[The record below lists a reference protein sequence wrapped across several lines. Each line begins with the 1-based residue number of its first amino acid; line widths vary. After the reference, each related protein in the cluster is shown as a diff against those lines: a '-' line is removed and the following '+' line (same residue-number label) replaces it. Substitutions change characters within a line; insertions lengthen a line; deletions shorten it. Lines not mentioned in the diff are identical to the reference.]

1 MYAPIGWHLC
11 RTGRITPQL
20 SVGNTR
26 PVVSLSN
33 RSTRPVKL
41 LTQCLIVSCR
51 SSCYWKPALV
61 SFLKDQKMV
70 IFFVKIFRFV
80 SGIKISAFVN
90 CYLSIA
96 ILIKVSRCVS
106 LSKKEISIIY
116 IYTYVVNGLKSHRK
130 ADIYLKFKSFNPI
143 SWGFIAS

>member
-41 LTQCLIVSCR
+41 LTQCLIVSCQ

-106 LSKKEISIIY
+106 LSEKGISIIY
-116 IYTYVVNGLKSHRK
+116 IYLPMWLMDSKVTEKL
-130 ADIYLKFKSFNPI
+130 I
-143 SWGFIAS
+143 FI